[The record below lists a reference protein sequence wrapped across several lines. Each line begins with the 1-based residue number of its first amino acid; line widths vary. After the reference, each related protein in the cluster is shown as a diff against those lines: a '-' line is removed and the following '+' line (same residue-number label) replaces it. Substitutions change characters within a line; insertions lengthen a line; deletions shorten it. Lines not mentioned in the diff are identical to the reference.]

1 MTPRQAFD
9 ILGIHERNIDEAGLK
24 RAFYSAARRTHPD
37 SNPDDAEA
45 EEKFQLINEAYAVLL
60 DYIKLQDRTKRGPR
74 TFGRKP
80 DSTTK
85 ASAAGSRK
93 TGSTTD
99 STRAS
104 DRKPGSAA
112 KASTASGRQTARATD
127 STRTSGGKT
136 GRTTD
141 STRMSGSAAETAR
154 HSSAYSEKDIWRA
167 YNEADIRFAKQRHD
181 DASERATETIRNH
194 MRREN
199 EQAAQEAKERAAR
212 ELEEA
217 ERRMR
222 EEQDARQH
230 APQEQ
235 RRRAHRRQRLRAVR
249 RFERSLMRFW
259 NTHITANRRLVC
271 FVLWLLVLILILWAG
286 TVIFGASG
294 ALAAVAQTL
303 AVIAKWILIV
313 WMSAEVTVVVHRS
326 WKNRIL
332 STFAFL
338 VSMELV
344 IILMNWLEDVVRGM
358 ASHL

>member
-1 MTPRQAFD
+1 
-9 ILGIHERNIDEAGLK
+9 
-24 RAFYSAARRTHPD
+24 
-37 SNPDDAEA
+37 
-45 EEKFQLINEAYAVLL
+45 
-60 DYIKLQDRTKRGPR
+60 
-74 TFGRKP
+74 
-80 DSTTK
+80 
-85 ASAAGSRK
+85 
-93 TGSTTD
+93 
-99 STRAS
+99 
-104 DRKPGSAA
+104 
-112 KASTASGRQTARATD
+112 
-127 STRTSGGKT
+127 
-136 GRTTD
+136 
-141 STRMSGSAAETAR
+141 
-154 HSSAYSEKDIWRA
+154 
-167 YNEADIRFAKQRHD
+167 
-181 DASERATETIRNH
+181 

-222 EEQDARQH
+222 EEQEARQH

-235 RRRAHRRQRLRAVR
+235 RQRLRAVR

-259 NTHITANRRLVC
+259 NTHVTANRRLVC